1 MSPVNEFGQ
10 EIGEPVVW
18 SPRPAPRHVR
28 LAGKYVVAEPVAV
41 AHAQALFTATR
52 DPSRWTYRT
61 DEPPTTVA
69 VLAAR
74 IAAWAAAHDTV
85 TFALLPTDSGRAAGV
100 STLCRLDPANGS
112 AEIGA
117 VLFGDGLA
125 RTRASTE
132 ALRLIAGY
140 LFEDLGYR
148 RFEWKLDS
156 GNAPSAA
163 AARRFGFSYEGRF
176 RNALVYKGRNRDT
189 DWFAMTDA
197 DWARLAPAYDA
208 WLAPAN
214 FDAEGRQLTRLADH
228 VDPAAVGGA

>member
-10 EIGEPVVW
+10 VVGEAVAW
-18 SPRPAPRHVR
+18 SPRPAPHPVR
-28 LAGKYVVAEPVAV
+28 RAGRYVVVEPVAV

-52 DPSRWTYRT
+52 HPALWTYRT
-61 DEPPTTVA
+61 DEPPATVA
-69 VLAAR
+69 ELAAR
-74 IAAWAAAHDTV
+74 IAAWASAPDTL
-85 TFALLPTDSGRAAGV
+85 TFALIPADSGSAAGV
-100 STLCRLDPANGS
+100 ATLCRLDPANGS
-112 AEIGA
+112 AEIGS
-117 VLFGDGLA
+117 VLLGEGLA
-125 RTRASTE
+125 RTRAGTE
-132 ALRLIAGY
+132 ALRLFAGY

-208 WLAPAN
+208 WLDPAN
-214 FDAEGRQLTRLADH
+214 FDADGRQLTRLAEH
-228 VDPAAVGGA
+228 LVGGS

>member
-1 MSPVNEFGQ
+1 MSPVNELGQ
-10 EIGEPVVW
+10 VVGDPVEW
-18 SPRPAPRHVR
+18 SPRPAPQPVR
-28 LAGKYVVAEPVAV
+28 LAGRYVAVEPVAV
-41 AHAQALFTATR
+41 AHAQALFAATR
-52 DPSRWTYRT
+52 DPASWTYRT
-61 DEPPTTVA
+61 DEPPASVA

-74 IAAWAAAHDTV
+74 IAGWAAARDTL
-85 TFALLPTDSGRAAGV
+85 TFALLPTDTGRAAGV
-100 STLCRLDPANGS
+100 STLCRLDPAHGS
-112 AEIGA
+112 AEIGN
-117 VLFGDGLA
+117 VLFGEGLA
-125 RTRASTE
+125 RTRAGTE
-132 ALRLIAGY
+132 VLRLFAGH

-156 GNAPSAA
+156 GNVPSAA

-214 FDAEGRQLTRLADH
+214 FDAEGRQRTRLADH
-228 VDPAAVGGA
+228 VVGGS

>member
-1 MSPVNEFGQ
+1 
-10 EIGEPVVW
+10 
-18 SPRPAPRHVR
+18 VR
-28 LAGKYVVAEPVAV
+28 LVGKYVVVDPVAV

-52 DPSRWTYRT
+52 DPSLWTYRT

-74 IAAWAAAHDTV
+74 IAAWAAAGDTI

-117 VLFGDGLA
+117 VQFGDGLA

-132 ALRLIAGY
+132 VLRLVAGY

-156 GNAPSAA
+156 GNSPSAA

-208 WLAPAN
+208 WLAPDN

-228 VDPAAVGGA
+228 VDNRAVGGP

>member
-1 MSPVNEFGQ
+1 MSPVNKFGQ
-10 EIGEPVVW
+10 EVGQPVEW
-18 SPRPAPRHVR
+18 SPRPAPDRVR
-28 LAGKYVVAEPVAV
+28 LVGSYVVIEPVAP
-41 AHAQALFTATR
+41 AHAEALYAAT
-52 DPSRWTYRT
+52 DHPSLWTYRT
-61 DEPPTTVA
+61 DEPPASVDE
-69 VLAAR
+69 LARR
-74 IAAWAAAHDTV
+74 IEVWAAARDTI
-85 TFALLPTDSGRAAGV
+85 TFALVPTDCGCAAGV

-117 VLFGDGLA
+117 VLFGAGLA

-132 ALRLIAGY
+132 ALRLFAGY

-163 AARRFGFSYEGRF
+163 AARRFGFRYEGRF

-208 WLAPAN
+208 WLDPAN
-214 FDAEGRQLTRLADH
+214 FDAQGRQLTRLADH
-228 VDPAAVGGA
+228 AVGGP